1 MPTPIGFNWDD
12 VWQDVWQDVWSA
24 DAPVVAD
31 RPIPSWYYTP
41 GPGLGSVDAAVRR
54 ELDRI
59 SQATRGA
66 APYVQFQVLHVE
78 PDRPRKGLEVY
89 ADGVDWN
96 PGSGEGK
103 YVYKS
108 TGWTFLG

>member
-1 MPTPIGFNWDD
+1 MPTPLGYNWDD

-31 RPIPSWYYTP
+31 KLFPSWYYTP
-41 GPGLGSVDAAVRR
+41 GPGLGGVDPAVKR

-66 APYVQFQVLHVE
+66 APFVQLQVLAVAPE
-78 PDRPRKGLEVY
+78 RPRKGMVCY
-89 ADGVDWN
+89 ADGTNFN
-96 PGSGEGK
+96 PGSGAGV
-103 YVYKS
+103 YVYS
-108 TGWTFLG
+108 GTAWVQL